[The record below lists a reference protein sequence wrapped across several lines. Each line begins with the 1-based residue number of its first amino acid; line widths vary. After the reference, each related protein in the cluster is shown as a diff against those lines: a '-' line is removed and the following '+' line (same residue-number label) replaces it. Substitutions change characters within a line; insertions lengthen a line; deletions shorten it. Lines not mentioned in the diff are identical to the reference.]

1 MAEPQNLWESFCR
14 TSYHSSNT
22 GEWEANTVELW
33 NFKIEIFLAAVAL
46 QKTYP
51 RFKSQVYRSCC
62 CCVIIQLGSLEPNC
76 ETKPSLDPKKT
87 ASSAVNHRQSSSLD
101 QTRPTWVLRP
111 LCAKAWNCLSS
122 NTSSPFEVF
131 PQRSLKNCPCYH
143 SSKVWKEARRAIQA
157 GVCWYTHTLFSLT
170 WLDPGASLRRQPT
183 W

>member
-131 PQRSLKNCPCYH
+131 PQRWALKTVHVIIHLRSEKKHGVQY
-143 SSKVWKEARRAIQA
+143 KLVYA
-157 GVCWYTHTLFSLT
+157 GIHTLFSLT